1 MPNTN
6 PGESLDAEGIPDIES
21 APPGK
26 DIETSDEGM
35 MAPRDH
41 PIAAGV
47 DPAYATTASEERVG
61 ESVAARAA
69 REEPD
74 FGERVEAADTI
85 GARLMQ
91 PDSDVDPRDDT
102 ADEVADVV
110 EDEQR
115 APTAEEAAMHVVSED
130 AADDMDPA
138 VERAQYLE
146 GR

>member
-1 MPNTN
+1 MSNTN
-6 PGESLDAEGIPDIES
+6 PEESLDAEGIPDTES

-26 DIETSDEGM
+26 DVETSDEGM

-41 PIAAGV
+41 PIAAGA
-47 DPAYATTASEERVG
+47 DPAYATTAAEERTP
-61 ESVAARAA
+61 ESVAARAR

-74 FGERVEAADTI
+74 FGEAPAPDSAI
-85 GARLMQ
+85 GAQLMA
-91 PDSDVDPRDDT
+91 PDSDVEPRDDT
-102 ADEVADVV
+102 ADEVADLVLD
-110 EDEQR
+110 DER
-115 APTAEEAAMHVVSED
+115 APSAEEAAMHVVSED